1 MLTKGHL
8 CFYVSVFVFTY
19 IYFPI
24 LVVCVYSCVFVNS
37 SFGPFFD
44 ILFEFQEMTPEA
56 EIISTRFSKSVIKS
70 CATLSYVEAQARM
83 DDSCLMD
90 PLTTDLRN
98 MNVLAKVMRQRRI
111 DRGAL
116 TLASAEVKFQI
127 DTETHD
133 PLDIANQ
140 MVEEFILAANISVA
154 AKILEHF
161 PPCSLLRYMS
171 FFMAPSSCLLE
182 YYICILFFFV
192 SLF

>member
-1 MLTKGHL
+1 MRPLW
-8 CFYVSVFVFTY
+8 
-19 IYFPI
+19 
-24 LVVCVYSCVFVNS
+24 
-37 SFGPFFD
+37 GPV
-44 ILFEFQEMTPEA
+44 A
-56 EIISTRFSKSVIKS
+56 EN
-70 CATLSYVEAQARM
+70 
-83 DDSCLMD
+83 
-90 PLTTDLRN
+90 PLDGSAN
-98 MNVLAKVMRQRRI
+98 ALAKVMRQRRI

-161 PPCSLLRYMS
+161 PPFSLLRYMS

-182 YYICILFFFV
+182 YYICILCFCFPLLIFWLMGIILL
-192 SLF
+192 SSSIGINPSCS